1 MKHDLFVTDVW
12 EFDFPYHHQIK
23 KQVFE
28 NLQKFIAFS
37 KGFIYALNTNNLF
50 IHYLIFGLDQL
61 LKLIS
66 QDI

>member
-28 NLQKFIAFS
+28 NLQNSSEYKEHLKEIKNLQEKIFPRSGATTPFS
-37 KGFIYALNTNNLF
+37 
-50 IHYLIFGLDQL
+50 
-61 LKLIS
+61 
-66 QDI
+66 